1 MSAQN
6 KAIVRRYFEEGWNQ
20 RKPAI
25 MDELIA
31 IDAIDHD
38 PANPGVSPGPK
49 GQKELLAKYTS
60 AFPDTKFTLGDLIG
74 DGDLVAVRWTVRGTH
89 RGELQG
95 IAPTGR
101 QVNLTGIMIARIAN
115 GKIAETWSN
124 WDALGMLQQLGVA
137 ARAEGA

>member
-6 KAIVRRYFEEGWNQ
+6 KVIVRRYFEEGWNQ

>member
-1 MSAQN
+1 
-6 KAIVRRYFEEGWNQ
+6 
-20 RKPAI
+20 